1 MSAQVIDLL
10 KRNDDAARALRRAAH
25 VYHTTPV
32 RTGRRP
38 KTRCT
43 SRRCVTRCAWCV
55 RRLWR
60 ATMTKRN
67 DAEGT
72 PYLEGP
78 LHRSTIAIS
87 FVVFALTLLL
97 CLVLS

>member
-1 MSAQVIDLL
+1 
-10 KRNDDAARALRRAAH
+10 
-25 VYHTTPV
+25 
-32 RTGRRP
+32 
-38 KTRCT
+38 
-43 SRRCVTRCAWCV
+43 
-55 RRLWR
+55 
-60 ATMTKRN
+60 MTKRN